1 MRPDLRLQGAQ
12 LDLCKHM
19 RYLGVELSSNLG
31 FKDHIQVASAKP
43 AKTAAVLSRIMPNL
57 GGPKQAKRGQLAS
70 VVVSQL
76 LYASPVWCSSLVFRN
91 HKNIILG
98 PQRKVALRVA
108 RAYRTV
114 STAAILV
121 VAGCTPVHLIARG
134 RGELRRLIKSGVA
147 TQVARSIVDDLVWRW
162 WQMEWTTEEGTGIWT
177 IGG

>member
-1 MRPDLRLQGAQ
+1 
-12 LDLCKHM
+12 
-19 RYLGVELSSNLG
+19 
-31 FKDHIQVASAKP
+31 
-43 AKTAAVLSRIMPNL
+43 MPNL
-57 GGPKQAKRGQLAS
+57 GGPKQAKRGLLAS

-114 STAAILV
+114 STIAILV

-134 RGELRRLIKSGVA
+134 RGELRRLMKSGVA

-162 WQMEWTTEEGTGIWT
+162 WQTEWTTEEGTGIWT
-177 IGG
+177 IEGWSPTYAVGPIGSTVRSAITWRSFWRATVAFSNISTDFVRSP